1 MGRLRRV
8 GSTGRLGRR
17 PAAIVFVLISLVLV
31 AGGAM
36 ASAHAERFE
45 SAAQAI
51 KALNAQRRAN
61 GIPGRLQNVADIS
74 QGCWQ
79 YEHIYVQKAGQ
90 YPHEE
95 VPGQPGYTKQGN
107 RAASLSDLYPG
118 HWTASPLHG
127 NNETNN
133 PWADAPL
140 HLVSLFDPGDSY
152 AWFGAG
158 PSGLCM
164 GTSSG
169 DPLRNGIVKG
179 GFPKPTFFSLPG
191 NGVSDVEPSETA
203 YELPWTPQQAVHIPA
218 HRQTGPNIILF
229 PEDAFVNLDP
239 SAVVM
244 KLDSAVLTS
253 SNASRTAIRVV
264 SPTTPAPPS
273 PPGWPKVSNVGG
285 YSGNDYFVIPPHPLR
300 SNTHYTLTV
309 IWSNRIGV
317 HTHYTQR
324 VHFTTAGTS
333 PH

>member
-17 PAAIVFVLISLVLV
+17 PAVVVFVAISLVLV

-36 ASAHAERFE
+36 ASAHGGFE

-79 YEHIYVQKAGQ
+79 YENIYVQKAGQ

-95 VPGQPGYTKQGN
+95 VPGQRGYTKRGN

-118 HWTASPLHG
+118 RWPAAPLHG
-127 NNETNN
+127 NNETDN
-133 PWADAPL
+133 PWVDAPL
-140 HLVSLFDPGDSY
+140 HLTELFDPGDSY

-164 GTSSG
+164 GTSSS
-169 DPLRNGIVKG
+169 DPLRNVTVKEK
-179 GFPKPTFFSLPG
+179 FPKPTFFSLPG

-203 YELPWTPQQAVHIPA
+203 SELPWTPQQAVHIPA
-218 HRQTGPNIILF
+218 YRKTGPNIILF
-229 PEDAFVNLDP
+229 PEDAVVNLDP
-239 SAVVM
+239 IAVVF

-253 SNASRTAIRVV
+253 FNARRTAIRVV

-273 PPGWPKVSNVGG
+273 PPGWPKVSTVGG

-300 SNTHYTLTV
+300 SNTRYTLTV
-309 IWSNRIGV
+309 IWSNRTGV

-324 VHFTTAGTS
+324 VHFKTAGTS
-333 PH
+333 PY